1 MDDRRRDIALFR
13 YSLVREAADARL
25 SRRERGELVRSL
37 AAREHLGPSGEPVR
51 VSRDTLDRWIRA
63 WRQGG
68 FGALLPAPRPS
79 VPRTPEEVLGLA
91 CDLKREGPRR
101 TAAQIAEI
109 LATTK
114 QMAVSSRTL
123 QRHFAR
129 LGLNRAEGRAP
140 GAYGR
145 FEADECNELWTGDA
159 LHGPAIGALRSIL
172 FCFIDDHSR
181 LLPGYRWG
189 SMEDSLRLEAALRK
203 GLAARGV
210 PKGIYVD
217 NGSPF
222 ISKRL
227 LRACAT
233 LGIKLSHSAPGRPAG
248 RGKIERAFRTV
259 REQFLVEVEVRG
271 VADLDELNRL
281 FQAWV
286 EVVYHRRPHTET
298 GQAPIERFLAPGP
311 PALPTPAEL
320 REAFLW
326 SEHRIVTKTATVS
339 LFGNAYEVEQA
350 LAGAKVEL
358 VFDPFDLA
366 EIRVRY
372 QGREMGRAAPRVIAR
387 HVHPEAR
394 TEAPPEAK
402 PRTGID
408 YLSVIESRFT
418 EHTKRGITYG
428 ALGGEPPEAPDES
441 SEREVEAPQGSTE
454 EEAS

>member
-1 MDDRRRDIALFR
+1 VDDRRRDIALFR
-13 YSLVREAADARL
+13 FSLIREAADARL
-25 SRRERGELVRSL
+25 SHRERGELVRAL
-37 AAREHLGPSGEPVR
+37 AAREHLGPSGEPVL

-63 WRQGG
+63 WRRGG
-68 FGALLPAPRPS
+68 FGALMPEPRPC
-79 VPRTPEEVLGLA
+79 VPRTAQEILSLA

-109 LATTK
+109 LATTRA
-114 QMAVSSRTL
+114 MAVSSRTL

-129 LGLNRAEGRAP
+129 LGLGRGEGRPQAT
-140 GAYGR
+140 YGR
-145 FEADECNELWTGDA
+145 FEAGERNELWTGDA

-210 PKGIYVD
+210 PRGIYVD

-222 ISKRL
+222 VSRRL

-233 LGIKLSHSAPGRPAG
+233 LGIRLSHSAPGRPAG
-248 RGKIERAFRTV
+248 RGKIERVFRTV
-259 REQFLVEVEVRG
+259 REQFLVEIELRG
-271 VADLDELNRL
+271 IADLDELNRL

-286 EVVYHRRPHTET
+286 EVVYHRRAHTET
-298 GQAPIERFLAPGP
+298 GEAPIERFLAQGP

-326 SEHRIVTKTATVS
+326 SEHRTVTKTATVS
-339 LFGNAYEVEQA
+339 LLGNAYEVEQA

-372 QGREMGRAAPRVIAR
+372 QGREMGQAVPRVIAR

-394 TEAPPEAK
+394 QETAPPER

-408 YLSVIESRFT
+408 YLSVVEARFT
-418 EHTKRGITYG
+418 EQTRRRITYG
-428 ALGGEPPEAPDES
+428 ALVDPGEEPGQ
-441 SEREVEAPQGSTE
+441 ERE
-454 EEAS
+454 EEAP

>member
-13 YSLVREAADARL
+13 YSLIREAADARL

-37 AAREHLGPSGEPVR
+37 ATREHLGPAGESVR

-63 WRQGG
+63 WRGGG

-79 VPRTPEEVLGLA
+79 APRTPEEILTLA
-91 CDLKREGPRR
+91 CDLRREGPRR
-101 TAAQIAEI
+101 TAAQVAEI
-109 LATTK
+109 LATTRGI
-114 QMAVSSRTL
+114 AVSARTL

-129 LGLNRAEGRAP
+129 LGLPRGEGRPAA
-140 GAYGR
+140 AYGR
-145 FEADECNELWTGDA
+145 FEADAPNELWTGDA
-159 LHGPAIGALRSIL
+159 LHGPAIGQLRAIL
-172 FCFIDDHSR
+172 FCFVDDHSR

-189 SMEDSLRLEAALRK
+189 SMEDSLRLEAALRT
-203 GLAARGV
+203 GLGARGV
-210 PKGIYVD
+210 PLGIYVD

-248 RGKIERAFRTV
+248 RGKIERVFRTV
-259 REQFLVEVEVRG
+259 REQFLVEVELRG
-271 VADLDELNRL
+271 VVDLDELNRL

-286 EVVYHRRPHTET
+286 EVVYHRRVHTET
-298 GQAPIERFLAPGP
+298 GEAPIDRFLAQGP
-311 PALPTPAEL
+311 TVLPTPAQL

-326 SEHRIVTKTATVS
+326 SEHRTVTKTATVS

-358 VFDPFDLA
+358 VFDPFDLG

-372 QGREMGRAAPRVIAR
+372 QGREVGRAMPRVIRR

-394 TEAPPEAK
+394 VEAPSEPR

-408 YLSVIESRFT
+408 YLSVVEARFGDQ
-418 EHTKRGITYG
+418 TKRSITYG
-428 ALGGEPPEAPDES
+428 ALGEAPGDMNAT
-441 SEREVEAPQGSTE
+441 SEGQGS
-454 EEAS
+454 

>member
-1 MDDRRRDIALFR
+1 M
-13 YSLVREAADARL
+13 
-25 SRRERGELVRSL
+25 
-37 AAREHLGPSGEPVR
+37 
-51 VSRDTLDRWIRA
+51 
-63 WRQGG
+63 
-68 FGALLPAPRPS
+68 
-79 VPRTPEEVLGLA
+79 PRTPEGVLALA

-129 LGLNRAEGRAP
+129 LGLHRDASGPRTVF
-140 GAYGR
+140 GR
-145 FEADECNELWTGDA
+145 FEADAPNDLWTGDA
-159 LHGPAIGALRSIL
+159 LHGPTIGALRSIL

-181 LLPGYRWG
+181 LLTGYRWG

-203 GLAARGV
+203 GLAARGI
-210 PKGIYVD
+210 PGRAYVD

-222 ISKRL
+222 ASKRL

-248 RGKIERAFRTV
+248 RGKIERVFRTV
-259 REQFLVEVEVRG
+259 REQFLVEIELRG

-286 EVVYHRRPHTET
+286 EVVYHRRPHSET
-298 GQAPIERFLAPGP
+298 GDAPIDRFLSQGP
-311 PALPTPAEL
+311 PALPTPADL

-326 SEHRIVTKTATVS
+326 SEHRTVTKTATAS
-339 LFGNAYEVEQA
+339 LFGNTYEVEQV

-358 VFDPFDLA
+358 VFDPFDLT

-372 QGREMGRAAPRVIAR
+372 QGREVGRAVPTVIHR
-387 HVHPEAR
+387 QVHPEAR
-394 TEAPPEAK
+394 PETPTAPK

-408 YLSVIESRFT
+408 YLSVIEARFIDQT
-418 EHTKRGITYG
+418 RRGIPYG
-428 ALGGEPPEAPDES
+428 TLGEAADGNTTS
-441 SEREVEAPQGSTE
+441 STGDGDGNEG
-454 EEAS
+454 EAS

>member
-1 MDDRRRDIALFR
+1 VDDRRRDIALFR
-13 YSLVREAADARL
+13 YSLIREAADARL
-25 SRRERGELVRSL
+25 SHRERGELVRSL
-37 AAREHLGPSGEPVR
+37 AAREHVGPGGEPMR

-63 WRQGG
+63 WRRGG
-68 FGALLPAPRPS
+68 FGALLPLPRPS
-79 VPRTPEEVLGLA
+79 APRTPEEVLALA

-109 LATTK
+109 LAATN

-129 LGLNRAEGRAP
+129 LGLGRGEGRVP
-140 GAYGR
+140 GVYGR
-145 FEADECNELWTGDA
+145 FEAAERNELWTGDA
-159 LHGPAIGALRSIL
+159 LHGPAIGQLRSIL

-203 GLAARGV
+203 GLGARGV
-210 PKGIYVD
+210 PLGIYVD

-248 RGKIERAFRTV
+248 RGKIERVFRTV
-259 REQFLVEVEVRG
+259 RDQFLVEVELRG

-298 GQAPIERFLAPGP
+298 GQAPIERFLAQGP

-326 SEHRIVTKTATVS
+326 SEHRTVTKTATVS
-339 LFGNAYEVEQA
+339 LHGNAYEVEQV

-358 VFDPFDLA
+358 VFDPFDLG

-372 QGREMGRAAPRVIAR
+372 QGREMGRAVPRVIRR
-387 HVHPEAR
+387 HVHPQAR
-394 TEAPPEAK
+394 AEAPPEAK

-408 YLSVIESRFT
+408 YLSVIDARFT
-418 EHTKRGITYG
+418 EQSRRGITYED
-428 ALGGEPPEAPDES
+428 LGGDPDETP
-441 SEREVEAPQGSTE
+441 EPEGETE